1 MKFLLPLVLALVST
15 SALASPRTIE
25 NPLRENS
32 EMSMV
37 PVGGLCNHLA
47 GCYQVENATGW
58 DLAIGNTAVDPG
70 SMIVVDSATSGI
82 PVGFYPWGDVVV
94 GQYHDE
100 ILGDM
105 PMVEGRFI
113 NVLLPG
119 QSAYVKVS
127 QGVNE
132 VRAWAFQ
139 PELNENATMLV
150 FDVLFPNENRPPG
163 RVVKRYMGAPEQ
175 VAGKSCHTENDPYIE
190 TGSPKLARIVPGDC
204 KH

>member
-1 MKFLLPLVLALVST
+1 MKFLLTVLALAST
-15 SALASPRTIE
+15 SAIACPRTIE
-25 NPLRENS
+25 NPLCKNS
-32 EMSMV
+32 EMTMV
-37 PVGGLCNHLA
+37 PVGGVCNHYA

-58 DLAIGNTAVDPG
+58 DLAVGNTAVDPG

-82 PVGFYPWGDVVV
+82 PVGFYPWGDAVV

-105 PMVEGRFI
+105 PMVDGRFI

-132 VRAWAFQ
+132 VRAWTFQ
-139 PELNENATMLV
+139 PELNENATILV
-150 FDVLFPNENRPPG
+150 FDVRFPNENGTRG
-163 RVVKRYMGAPEQ
+163 RVVKRYIGAPEQ
-175 VAGKSCHTENDPYIE
+175 VAGKSCHTENNPFIE
-190 TGSPKLARIVPGDC
+190 TASPELARIGPGDC
-204 KH
+204 KY